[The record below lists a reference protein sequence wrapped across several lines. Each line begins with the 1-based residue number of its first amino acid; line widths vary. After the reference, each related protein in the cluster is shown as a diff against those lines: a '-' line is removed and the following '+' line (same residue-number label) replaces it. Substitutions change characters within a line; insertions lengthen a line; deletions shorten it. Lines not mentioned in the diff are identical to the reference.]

1 MCRLDNFSFLIT
13 LLIDV
18 IEPKSSWNESIAAHF
33 MQNFYQSLLWWQVKV
48 ETFWSTCNKSDRPC
62 SSIYDPQLTVF
73 DQRFSFLS
81 SVHFQFKE
89 NSNVKDLIELESF
102 QLEWRNNQ
110 EWILKIWFAD
120 IWRGFQHVFPISREV
135 GLVTTPF

>member
-1 MCRLDNFSFLIT
+1 MCRLDNFSILIT

-18 IEPKSSWNESIAAHF
+18 IEPNSSWSESIAAHF

-48 ETFWSTCNKSDRPC
+48 ETFWSTCYKSARP
-62 SSIYDPQLTVF
+62 SSNMYDLMSTVF
-73 DQRFSFLS
+73 DREFALLS
-81 SVHFQFKE
+81 SIHFQFNE
-89 NSNVKDLIELESF
+89 NLNVKDLIESERFLLE
-102 QLEWRNNQ
+102 RCNNQ